1 MPSAILSD
9 AMTQYRQPL
18 LTQIPAEIV
27 AVRDYERYAQA
38 RLDDNAWAYFSG
50 GAADERA
57 LQRNIA
63 AFQRYELLPAVL
75 NDLRG
80 GNTSL
85 NLFGRERPYPI
96 LLAPVAYQRL
106 AHPDGEAATVL
117 AASAMQA
124 TAVVSMQSSCDVQML
139 AQQAHEPLWF
149 QWYWQADQAASQDL
163 LRRIEAAGFEAI
175 VLTADAPVNGIRN
188 REQRAGF
195 FLPSGV
201 EAVNLRGFVQP
212 SVAPGEPG
220 TSPVF
225 GSGLLHSAATWDAL
239 AWLASNTS
247 LPVLVKGVLRP
258 QDAVKAVSLGAQGI
272 IVSNHGGRTLDAITT
287 PLRMLPEITDAVGH
301 NVPVLMDGGIRRGTD
316 ILIALALG
324 ATAVLVGRPY
334 IFALAAAGAAG
345 VAHVLHILRTEL
357 EVAMAL
363 CGCATLADI
372 GPDLLLEA

>member
-1 MPSAILSD
+1 
-9 AMTQYRQPL
+9 MTQYRQPL

-163 LRRIEAAGFEAI
+163 LRRIEAAGYEAI

-195 FLPSGV
+195 SLPSGV

-225 GSGLLHSAATWDAL
+225 GSGLLHLAATWDA
-239 AWLASNTS
+239 
-247 LPVLVKGVLRP
+247 
-258 QDAVKAVSLGAQGI
+258 LGAQGI